1 MFRENRKCDCVRNF
15 AVQIVIVLINF
26 AKSFLIH
33 LFCLFVCLFV
43 FQFFWKIIF
52 GEFIRFTE
60 LIRERQLDFYTWKSS
75 YLIQGLS
82 PEITPKG
89 FLLKVKK
96 RIARSTLVIIE
107 ITLKNNI
114 NWLLSDAHAEL
125 DWFVQKNL
133 SIKRINKFWTTVL
146 GHHEWFF

>member
-1 MFRENRKCDCVRNF
+1 MRLRSQLCRTNVLCT
-15 AVQIVIVLINF
+15 IVIVLINF
-26 AKSFLIH
+26 AKSFLID
-33 LFCLFVCLFV
+33 LFCLFVCFR
-43 FQFFWKIIF
+43 FFWKIIV

-60 LIRERQLDFYTWKSS
+60 LIRERQLYFYTWKGS